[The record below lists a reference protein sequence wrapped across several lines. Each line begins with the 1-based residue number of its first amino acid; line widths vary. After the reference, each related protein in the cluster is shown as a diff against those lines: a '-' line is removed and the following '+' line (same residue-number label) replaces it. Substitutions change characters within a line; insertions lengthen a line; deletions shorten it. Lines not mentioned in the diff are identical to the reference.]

1 MSRYR
6 ILERTLQD
14 SEIAGEDDH
23 RVRRLILNALAA
35 LTMIVT
41 AVAVF

>member
-1 MSRYR
+1 MLRTR

-14 SEIAGEDDH
+14 SAIEGEEH
-23 RVRRLILNALAA
+23 RVRRLILNGLAA
-35 LTMIVT
+35 LTMILT